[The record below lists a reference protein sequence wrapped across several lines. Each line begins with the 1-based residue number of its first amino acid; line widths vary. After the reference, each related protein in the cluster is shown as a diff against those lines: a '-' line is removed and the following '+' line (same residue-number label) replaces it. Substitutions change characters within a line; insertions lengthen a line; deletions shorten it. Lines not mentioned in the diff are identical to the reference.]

1 MKIEP
6 PSEFRSV
13 ISADNGTNSDGT
25 KTMSAASSTVTHA
38 MTIDVEDYYHVAAFG
53 NVIDPSDWPK
63 WPSRVEN
70 NTRRLLA
77 LFDDSGIKA
86 TFFVLGWVAERY
98 PELIKEIAS
107 QGHEIASHGYS
118 HQLIYT
124 QSQQTFRDETTKSK
138 QILEDLIGTA
148 VTGYRAASYSI
159 TQQSLWALDILG
171 ELGFTWDSS
180 IFPVH
185 HDRYGI
191 ASSPKKPYI
200 INTHGNHKITE
211 FPLTTAKLFGQSVPA
226 AGGGYFRQ
234 YPYALSRWLFDRA
247 SEHSTVPQIFYL
259 HPWEIDPDQPR
270 IPGASAF
277 SRFRHYTNL
286 GRCEARLKQLL
297 NDFDFSTVSNS
308 LATTTPATT
317 LDIGQLSNER

>member
-1 MKIEP
+1 MP
-6 PSEFRSV
+6 
-13 ISADNGTNSDGT
+13 DT
-25 KTMSAASSTVTHA
+25 KANIITDTSTANTDATIAITAASSKVAHA

-53 NVIDPSDWPK
+53 DVIAPSEWSK
-63 WPSRVEN
+63 WPSRVEH
-70 NTRRLLA
+70 NTQRLLS
-77 LFDDSGIKA
+77 LFDDSSIKA

-98 PELIKEIAS
+98 PVLIKEIAS

-124 QSQQTFRDETTKSK
+124 QSQQTFRDETAKSK
-138 QILEDLIGTA
+138 QILEDLIGA
-148 VTGYRAASYSI
+148 PVTGYRAASYSI

-171 ELGFTWDSS
+171 DLGFTWDSS

-191 ASSPKKPYI
+191 ASSPKQPYI
-200 INTHGNHKITE
+200 ISTNGGDQITE
-211 FPLTTAKLFGQSVPA
+211 FPLTTAKLFGQSIPA

-247 SEHSTVPQIFYL
+247 SEQSTVPQIFYL

-286 GRCEARLKQLL
+286 HRCEARLKQLL
-297 NDFDFSTVSNS
+297 ADFNFSTVSNS
-308 LATTTPATT
+308 LAATIPTTTI
-317 LDIGQLSNER
+317 DIGQLSNER